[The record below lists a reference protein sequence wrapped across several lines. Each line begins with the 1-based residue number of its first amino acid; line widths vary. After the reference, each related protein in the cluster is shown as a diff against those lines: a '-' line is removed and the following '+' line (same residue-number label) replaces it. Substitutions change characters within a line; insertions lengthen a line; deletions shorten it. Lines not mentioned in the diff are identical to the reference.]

1 MQTVLCQLDNTLV
14 KTNLRSE
21 SLILGVKRRLTRI
34 LSSEFDLK
42 RLQLEKDEQPTDTP
56 LLPIVEELISFLKQ
70 KKQQGHQLILV
81 TDHPKQT
88 VNEMLGEHPF
98 DAIIETANAEEIL
111 SRFGSYD
118 FVGNAETPS
127 EIWRNA
133 TNRYVVDDAGSV
145 SGDLEKSGLSVARS
159 FQSKHLSFQSIIK
172 SLRVHQWLKNML
184 VFVPIITSQ
193 QLTDVQALTSSLI
206 IFFCFSCVASFG
218 YVVND
223 LLDLQSDRA
232 HQIKRNRPFAS
243 GELTV
248 NHGLIIGMVLLL
260 FAGSA
265 STFLPCTATLTLL
278 CYLVLT
284 ISYSIYLKTKLMIDV
299 VALGAL
305 FTLRVIGG
313 AEAIET
319 ELSFY
324 LMSFSIFLFA
334 SLGMVKRYTE
344 LLNLQKR
351 SKLAAKGRGYHV
363 DDMAPVRIIGIS
375 MGYMSVFILGQ
386 YINSPVVTKYY
397 NNPKFIWLL
406 FPLLMFWLGRLW
418 ILANRGEVNEDPLIF
433 TVKDRT
439 SQLVFATAVVILVLA
454 N

>member
-1 MQTVLCQLDNTLV
+1 MHTVICELNNALI
-14 KTNLRSE
+14 KTDLSSERFILRM
-21 SLILGVKRRLTRI
+21 KNMLTRI
-34 LSSEFDLK
+34 LSSELDLK
-42 RLQLEKDEQPTDTP
+42 RLKLENSEQTTDSP
-56 LLPIVEELISFLKQ
+56 LLPVNSQVSKLLVEQ
-70 KKQQGHQLILV
+70 KKQGHKLV
-81 TDHPKQT
+81 LVSPNSEAQ
-88 VNEMLGEHPF
+88 VNEMLGDHVF
-98 DAIIETANAEEIL
+98 DAVIAPAEATALTENFGAFSYIGSESTANNIWHSATD
-111 SRFGSYD
+111 SYVVAKSGNVSHR
-118 FVGNAETPS
+118 VGNSAPANIALSNEAS
-127 EIWRNA
+127 
-133 TNRYVVDDAGSV
+133 GS
-145 SGDLEKSGLSVARS
+145 LK
-159 FQSKHLSFQSIIK
+159 SIIK
-172 SLRVHQWLKNML
+172 SLRLHQWLKNML

-193 QLTDVQALTSSLI
+193 QMTDLTTLTSSVVM
-206 IFFCFSCVASFG
+206 FFCFSFVASFG

-232 HQIKRNRPFAS
+232 HPTKKFRPFAS
-243 GELTV
+243 GDLTAKY
-248 NHGLIIGMVLLL
+248 GMIIGVVLLL
-260 FAGSA
+260 
-265 STFLPCTATLTLL
+265 LATLACSMLPATAGLALL

-284 ISYSIYLKTKLMIDV
+284 IIYSVYLKTKLMIDV

-313 AEAIET
+313 AEAIQT

-334 SLGMVKRYTE
+334 SLGMVKRYGE

-351 SKLAAKGRGYHV
+351 NKLAVKGRGYHV

-386 YINSPVVTKYY
+386 YINSPVVTEYY
-397 NNPKFIWLL
+397 SNPKFIWLL

-418 ILANRGEVNEDPLIF
+418 ILANRGEVNEDPLVF

-439 SQLVFATAVVILVLA
+439 SQLIFATAAVILLLA